1 AARHLHLAMV
11 VGQRRRRDHRARQ
24 TARGRGRHL
33 AAQPGP
39 GLHHRDD
46 EQAARRHHRRQ
57 SAGRL
62 AAQRPRDRRLVQ
74 DRADRQPRPAGR
86 GRGLREADPD
96 RVGRPAQAAG
106 PLDCAPDAGLPHD
119 DAVHVAPGDG
129 QGRRHQGAQDLGRV
143 QRARDGDEG
152 RRHHSG
158 RQWRHPLGRRHE
170 ARDRARRHQRRV
182 LSRRADEARRQGAEE
197 RRHARGLRPA
207 SPVRQLDGSQHCR
220 PALLGEPAEVPQGRD
235 GHADDGR
242 LGPGRD
248 QEPRRQARGR
258 ADHLGAAERRQA
270 VLRAQRRFDDLLEA
284 QGAGPDGWPAAARQA
299 DDAEGRAGAV
309 LADHRLDPGPH
320 RRRPVGRGVVG
331 RPARGRP
338 GAERVV
344 QEQARAAQPRPQH
357 GAAQPDLVGHDRR
370 AHRVR
375 PQRQGDARA
384 GRAAAGGRGGYR
396 ARMRRRLA
404 DFLPLLVIWLP
415 LLISVAHVVGFTAW
429 TTWLSFTPSDL
440 LPEYDW
446 AGLRSYRAVLRTENT
461 EIAYANLLV
470 YGVGYVGLTMI
481 IGFVLAVL
489 IDQRIRAEN
498 LLRTIYLYPL
508 AVSFVVT
515 GTVWSW
521 LFNPGQGIQ
530 KFVNSLGWTSFRFDW
545 IIDRDFALYT
555 IIIAAVWHGVGFAMA
570 LFLAGLRS
578 IDPDLHKAAQ
588 IDGAGPFRFYLRIAA
603 PGVAPIAISVLV
615 ILLQYAIKTFDLV
628 RLDR

>member
-1 AARHLHLAMV
+1 
-11 VGQRRRRDHRARQ
+11 
-24 TARGRGRHL
+24 
-33 AAQPGP
+33 
-39 GLHHRDD
+39 
-46 EQAARRHHRRQ
+46 
-57 SAGRL
+57 
-62 AAQRPRDRRLVQ
+62 
-74 DRADRQPRPAGR
+74 
-86 GRGLREADPD
+86 
-96 RVGRPAQAAG
+96 
-106 PLDCAPDAGLPHD
+106 
-119 DAVHVAPGDG
+119 
-129 QGRRHQGAQDLGRV
+129 
-143 QRARDGDEG
+143 
-152 RRHHSG
+152 
-158 RQWRHPLGRRHE
+158 
-170 ARDRARRHQRRV
+170 
-182 LSRRADEARRQGAEE
+182 
-197 RRHARGLRPA
+197 
-207 SPVRQLDGSQHCR
+207 
-220 PALLGEPAEVPQGRD
+220 
-235 GHADDGR
+235 
-242 LGPGRD
+242 
-248 QEPRRQARGR
+248 
-258 ADHLGAAERRQA
+258 
-270 VLRAQRRFDDLLEA
+270 
-284 QGAGPDGWPAAARQA
+284 
-299 DDAEGRAGAV
+299 
-309 LADHRLDPGPH
+309 
-320 RRRPVGRGVVG
+320 
-331 RPARGRP
+331 
-338 GAERVV
+338 
-344 QEQARAAQPRPQH
+344 
-357 GAAQPDLVGHDRR
+357 
-370 AHRVR
+370 
-375 PQRQGDARA
+375 
-384 GRAAAGGRGGYR
+384 
-396 ARMRRRLA
+396 MRRRLA

-461 EIAYANLLV
+461 AIAYANLLV

-628 RLDR
+628 RALTGGGPGISTTLPALVVYDFMFQRGQLGRGSAAAVLLLLSLIVVLLPYYFYTHWRARRERTNG